1 MTNPNIFQPYLYAL
15 IKEECQRMKDS
26 HRVPVV
32 ASEQA
37 IYRKVHEDVAEAL
50 TALKADGIIK
60 SYENVN
66 KIQMYQPTT
75 EE

>member
-1 MTNPNIFQPYLYAL
+1 
-15 IKEECQRMKDS
+15 MKDS
-26 HRVPVV
+26 HRAPVV

-37 IYRKVHEDVAEAL
+37 IYRKVHEDMAEAL
-50 TALKADGIIK
+50 AALKADGIIK